1 MLPYTAYMDPM
12 GNDVGVNSFEN
23 PTPFSKSLDTTS
35 AVNPNPNRS
44 KSADSS
50 ETPPVP
56 HPAGYSQMQ
65 LDAALNARIANVGS
79 SNHLDGAVVL
89 MDVHHKS
96 T

>member
-1 MLPYTAYMDPM
+1 MDPM
-12 GNDVGVNSFEN
+12 GNDVGENSFE
-23 PTPFSKSLDTTS
+23 
-35 AVNPNPNRS
+35 NPNPNRS